1 MFNRRKSVIVNKQF
15 QYQYSLL
22 VVALTVLLI
31 NIAILIQAFMPT
43 EEPLIMT
50 NEMAWGLGAIEFLLI
65 TGVWY
70 GSLRATHKIA
80 GPVYVFAR
88 EAGKLGEGNLTAA
101 IKLRKNDMFQE
112 EADSMNASFAA
123 LRTRVAR
130 VKTIAKQLEAEH
142 AGQPEIQRLLSAL
155 HKELAAFKTEERSDE
170 AAYVHEEKGGE
181 EQCLVQS

>member
-88 EAGKLGEGNLTAA
+88 EAGKLGEGNLAAA

-123 LRTRVAR
+123 LRARVAR
-130 VKTIAKQLEAEH
+130 VKTIARQLEAMQ
-142 AGQPEIQRLLSAL
+142 AGQPEIQKLLGAL
-155 HKELAAFKTEERSDE
+155 NEELASFNTEQS
-170 AAYVHEEKGGE
+170 GE
-181 EQCLVQS
+181 ESTYVPTDKRGEVQCLVQS